1 MTDPAAPQDPAAS
14 QPVPPPPA
22 AAPVPPP
29 APAAAPVPPP
39 APAAAPVPPPAAA
52 PGAVPPPAGSV
63 PPPAGSVPPP
73 AAPAAP
79 APPLTEAED
88 KQWASFAHFGGAI
101 IILALFTGW
110 LGLLAIIPALV
121 IFLVFGK
128 RGQRTLVESKE
139 ALNFMITAVAA
150 LIIWT
155 IISSIIAFAIGQSLV
170 FGFNIT
176 AYYIVGFVLGIPSFA
191 IIVAAIVFSIMGG
204 VKVQRGGSY
213 RYPFALR
220 LIK

>member
-1 MTDPAAPQDPAAS
+1 MTDPAAS
-14 QPVPPPPA
+14 QPA
-22 AAPVPPP
+22 
-29 APAAAPVPPP
+29 
-39 APAAAPVPPPAAA
+39 
-52 PGAVPPPAGSV
+52 PPPAGGPAV
-63 PPPAGSVPPP
+63 PPT

-79 APPLTEAED
+79 LTAAED

-101 IILALFTGW
+101 IVLALIWSW
-110 LGLLAIIPALV
+110 LGLLAVVPALV

-128 RGQRTLVESKE
+128 RGAKTLVESKE

-155 IISSIIAFAIGQSLV
+155 IISSIIVAAVTNSLA
-170 FGFNIT
+170 FGFNLG
-176 AYYIVGFVLGIPSFA
+176 AYYILGFVLGLPSWA
-191 IIVAAIVFSIMGG
+191 IIVATIVFSIIGG
-204 VKVQRGGSY
+204 VKVNGGGSY

>member
-14 QPVPPPPA
+14 QPVPPPPPA

-39 APAAAPVPPPAAA
+39 APAAAPVPPPAA
-52 PGAVPPPAGSV
+52 
-63 PPPAGSVPPP
+63 
-73 AAPAAP
+73 AAP

-121 IFLVFGK
+121 IYLVFGK
-128 RGQRTLVESKE
+128 RGPRTLVESKE

-155 IISSIIAFAIGQSLV
+155 IISSIIGYVIGSTLA
-170 FGFNIT
+170 FGFNLT
-176 AYYIVGFVLGIPSFA
+176 AYYVVGFVLGIPGFA
-191 IIVAAIVFSIMGG
+191 IIIAAIIFSIMGG
-204 VKVQRGGSY
+204 VKVNGGGSY

>member
-14 QPVPPPPA
+14 QPVPPPPPA

-52 PGAVPPPAGSV
+52 APGAVPPPAAPG
-63 PPPAGSVPPP
+63 AAVPPP

-121 IFLVFGK
+121 IYLVFGK
-128 RGQRTLVESKE
+128 RGPRTLVESKE

-155 IISSIIAFAIGQSLV
+155 IISSIIGYVIGSTLA
-170 FGFNIT
+170 FGFNLT
-176 AYYIVGFVLGIPSFA
+176 AYYVVGFVLGIPGFA
-191 IIVAAIVFSIMGG
+191 IIIAAIIFSIMGG
-204 VKVQRGGSY
+204 VKVNGGGSY